1 LELLGLKPVDGM
13 RISADIGVLRGDNG
27 QTTSRIYWSN
37 KATGITADV
46 PSEAML
52 TPYLWGKFEFKK

>member
-1 LELLGLKPVDGM
+1 MTQQRV
-13 RISADIGVLRGDNG
+13 
-27 QTTSRIYWSN
+27 YWSN

-52 TPYLWGKFEFKK
+52 TPSLWGLFTFE